1 MQCLPLGKLMTI
13 KNIRASISNQE
24 FPAKKEAV
32 LTKLKALF
40 AKADADLA
48 VVSATV
54 KLSRRI
60 DEVVKVVGAYQVDC
74 MVSTADGKS
83 YYFTFGYDRRQEV
96 ENPFFIWLN
105 DSWFDG
111 TELIA
116 QERAL
121 YLALSQAMGHQGRF
135 DDQGIG
141 LKVSQLQ
148 PGLAA

>member
-1 MQCLPLGKLMTI
+1 MTI
-13 KNIRASISNQE
+13 KSIRANISNQE

-60 DEVVKVVGAYQVDC
+60 DEVVKVVGVYQIDC
-74 MVSTADGKS
+74 MVSTTDGKT
-83 YYFTFGYDRRQEV
+83 YYFAFGYDRHQEV

-111 TELIA
+111 TELTA
-116 QERAL
+116 REQAL
-121 YLALSQAMGHQGRF
+121 YLTLSQTMGHQGRF
-135 DDQGIG
+135 ADQGIS
-141 LKVSQLQ
+141 LKVSSFQAES
-148 PGLAA
+148 AA

>member
-1 MQCLPLGKLMTI
+1 MTV
-13 KNIRASISNQE
+13 KSIRANISNQE

-40 AKADADLA
+40 AKANADLVA
-48 VVSATV
+48 VSATV
-54 KLSRRI
+54 KLIRRI
-60 DEVVKVVGAYQVDC
+60 DQVLKVVGVYQVDC
-74 MVSTADGKS
+74 MVSTADGKT
-83 YYFTFGYDRRQEV
+83 YYFAVGYDRRQEV

-111 TELIA
+111 TKLIA

-135 DDQGIG
+135 QDQGIG

>member
-1 MQCLPLGKLMTI
+1 MTS
-13 KNIRASISNQE
+13 KSMRVSISNQE

-32 LTKLKALF
+32 LAKLKTLF
-40 AKADADLA
+40 AKADADLVA
-48 VVSATV
+48 VSATV

-60 DEVVKVVGAYQVDC
+60 DQVLKVVGAYQVDC
-74 MVSTADGKS
+74 MVSTADGRI
-83 YYFTFGYDRRQEV
+83 YYFVFGYDRRQEV

-111 TELIA
+111 TKLIA
-116 QERAL
+116 PEQAL

-135 DDQGIG
+135 QDQGIS
-141 LKVSQLQ
+141 LKVGQLQ